1 MQIRAEVESPGR
13 NIFRKGRG
21 FSTDELAA
29 VKFTVKEARKAGLIV
44 DLRRKSKYSENIA
57 SLKVFKE
64 DYAKL
69 LAEKEKL
76 RLKAIKDNKKARKEA
91 LKRKAD
97 DDVLQEKRLKDIEEE
112 RKQVQEEIAKREAEE
127 LEAETAEE
135 LSTEELA
142 ELDDLEG
149 EALATDSVES
159 PEEALEKL
167 EDDLSDSLGEK
178 ATPAEAVAAPD
189 GAKRVVKRVRKKPS
203 TTTKGVTDKAE
214 KKE

>member
-13 NIFRKGRG
+13 NIHRKGRG

-29 VKFTVKEARKAGLIV
+29 IKFTVKEARKAGLIV

-64 DYAKL
+64 DYAKQ
-69 LAEKEKL
+69 LAEKEKS
-76 RLKAIKDNKKARKEA
+76 RLIAIKDNKKARKEA
-91 LKRKAD
+91 EKRKAD
-97 DDVLQEKRLKDIEEE
+97 YDVLQEKRLQEIEEE
-112 RKQVQEEIAKREAEE
+112 RKKVQEEIAKREAEE
-127 LEAETAEE
+127 LEETTAEE
-135 LSTEELA
+135 LSTDELA

-167 EDDLSDSLGEK
+167 EDDLAESLGEG
-178 ATPAEAVAAPD
+178 ATPAEAATPD
-189 GAKRVVKRVRKKPS
+189 GAKRVVKRVRKKPT
-203 TTTKGVTDKAE
+203 TTTKGVADKAE

>member
-1 MQIRAEVESPGR
+1 MHIRAKVESPGR
-13 NIFRKGRG
+13 NLHRKGRG

-29 VKFTVKEARKAGLIV
+29 VKFTVKEARDAGLIV

-64 DYAKL
+64 DYAKH
-69 LAEKEKL
+69 LAETEKS

-91 LKRKAD
+91 EKRKAD
-97 DDVLQEKRLKDIEEE
+97 DDVLQEKRLKEIEQE
-112 RKQVQEEIAKREAEE
+112 RKKVQEEIARREAEE
-127 LEAETAEE
+127 LEAVTAEE
-135 LSTEELA
+135 LSAEELA

-149 EALATDSVES
+149 EALATEPIES

-167 EDDLSDSLGEK
+167 EEDLAESLGDD
-178 ATPAEAVAAPD
+178 ATPVEAATPE
-189 GAKRVVKRVRKKPS
+189 GAKRVVKRVRKKP
-203 TTTKGVTDKAE
+203 TATTKGVADKAE